1 MMSTIHTQLAPAG
14 NRPFRTLILATAVLV
29 IALATMS
36 LIIAGNLREDT
47 LRSAEINLRR
57 HSLTLAGQAERSF
70 QSVDLILSSI
80 TDHLTNQGVFDSA
93 SFEAAMSGADTH
105 KFLKEKLAGLPQLEA
120 ITMINADGKLLN
132 FSRYWPIPDVNVS
145 DRDYYRALR
154 DSKTELT
161 FVGQPVQNRGTGTWN
176 IYIARRVNALKGE
189 FAGLVLAAMSLQYF
203 EDFYQSVSLGEGSA
217 ESLLREDGTLL
228 ARYPRTKEIGQVFNS
243 GSRLVLPDGGRA
255 LREVS
260 PVDHVMR
267 IKAAHRL
274 SNLPMLVLTTQ
285 AESSILAPWR
295 KTVQLLAGF
304 TGGMIVML
312 LLAATVIARKWKQQE
327 LLARLQAEKAHAEK
341 AQALA
346 ETELLRQQE
355 RAAEAANRAKSNFL
369 AVMSHEIRTPMNA
382 VLGLTST
389 LLDTR
394 LDDEQ
399 RDTIRTI
406 HSAGDNLL
414 KILNDILDF
423 SKLEAG
429 NVSLEQIAFAPETV
443 IEGALSIIEPAATSK
458 GLKIRVDAAT
468 DLPHVILGD
477 PGRVRQ
483 ILLNLISNAVKFTR
497 NGEIL
502 VRVDCTTV
510 SSQAAQIRWSVIDT
524 GIGIPA
530 DRIDALFNDFVQV
543 DSSVNRQFGGSGLG
557 LSICRRIVEQMGGEI
572 RVTSELGKGSTF
584 ECELPF
590 AIADASALDRQD
602 KEASTALLK
611 ERIQLM
617 GAPLRILIVDD
628 NPTNRLVAARMFREF
643 DSVITEAADG
653 FEAIAAVHGQEFDVV
668 FMDMQMPE
676 MDGLTAAAAIRASG
690 GRFETLPIVAFT
702 ANAFADDRNACA
714 RAGMIGFVAKPVRK
728 NLLIQATL
736 NALAPAGTM
745 RSAAFEELCEAET
758 QVPDITPAPGAPL
771 SETLDRAA
779 FECLAAEIDVEGAME
794 MFKIFHTETQR
805 RLLTLETIGLEANR
819 KLVQIEAHTLRST
832 AAMLGFVQLAT
843 LATRLEEAALT
854 IPDRDF
860 RAIVVDLESSFTT
873 GVAQFDEA
881 FRQSA

>member
-1 MMSTIHTQLAPAG
+1 MHTQLVPAS

-29 IALATMS
+29 IALAAMS

-47 LRSAEINLRR
+47 LRNAEINLSR
-57 HSLTLAGQAERSF
+57 HSLTLAGQADRSF

-93 SFEAAMSGADTH
+93 SYEAAMSGADTH
-105 KFLKEKLAGLPQLEA
+105 KFLKEKLAGLPQIEA

-132 FSRYWPIPDVNVS
+132 FSRYWPIPAVNVS
-145 DRDYYRALR
+145 DRDYYSALR
-154 DSKTELT
+154 DSKTNELT
-161 FVGQPVQNRGTGTWN
+161 FIGQPVQNRGTGTWN
-176 IYIARRVNALKGE
+176 IYIARRVNGLRGE

-217 ESLLREDGTLL
+217 EALLREDGTLL

-243 GSRLVLPDGGRA
+243 GNRLVLKDGGRA

-260 PVDHVMR
+260 PVDHIRR

-274 SNLPMLVLTTQ
+274 SSLPLLVLTTQ

-295 KTVQLLAGF
+295 KTVQLLGGF
-304 TGGMIVML
+304 TGGMILTL
-312 LLAATVIARKWKQQE
+312 LLAATVIARKWKQHE
-327 LLARLQAEKAHAEK
+327 LLARLQAEKAYAEK

-355 RAAEAANRAKSNFL
+355 RTAEAANRAKSGFL

-389 LLDTR
+389 LLETR

-399 RDTIRTI
+399 RDAIRTI

-414 KILNDILDF
+414 EILNDILDF

-429 NVSLEQIAFAPETV
+429 NLSLEQVAFAPETV
-443 IEGALSIIEPAATSK
+443 VEGTLAIVEPTAAAK
-458 GLKIRVDAAT
+458 GLTIRVDTASN
-468 DLPHVILGD
+468 LPRIILGD

-483 ILLNLISNAVKFTR
+483 ILLNLVSNAVKFTR
-497 NGEIL
+497 SGEIR

-510 SSQAAQIRWSVIDT
+510 SSQAVQMRWAVTDT

-557 LSICRRIVEQMGGEI
+557 LAICRRIVEQMGGEI

-590 AIADASALDRQD
+590 TIADASALDQQD

-611 ERIQLM
+611 ERIRLM
-617 GAPLRILIVDD
+617 GSPLRILIVDD
-628 NPTNRLVAARMFREF
+628 NPTNRLVAVRMFREF

-653 FEAIAAVHGQEFDVV
+653 FEAIAAVHDREFDVV

-676 MDGLTAAAAIRASG
+676 MDGLTATAAIRASG
-690 GRFETLPIVAFT
+690 GRFESLPIVAFT
-702 ANAFADDRNACA
+702 ANAFADDRHACA
-714 RAGMIGFVAKPVRK
+714 RAGMTEFVAKPVRK
-728 NLLIQATL
+728 NLLIQATI
-736 NALAPAGTM
+736 NALDQARAAG
-745 RSAAFEELCEAET
+745 SAIPDETSKAEA
-758 QVPDITPAPGAPL
+758 QAPDIAAPPGTAL

-779 FECLAAEIDVEGAME
+779 FERLAEEIDVEGAMQT
-794 MFKIFHTETQR
+794 FAVFQTDTQR
-805 RLLTLETIGLEANR
+805 RLLTLATIELAANR
-819 KLVQIEAHTLRST
+819 KLVQIEAHSLKST
-832 AAMLGFVQLAT
+832 AALFGFTQLAA
-843 LATRLEEAALT
+843 LAARLENAALT
-854 IPDRDF
+854 IEDPSF
-860 RAIVVDLESSFTT
+860 QAIVPDLESAFAS
-873 GVAQFDEA
+873 GVLQFDEA
-881 FRQSA
+881 FRQAA